1 MTPESFII
9 TEFACNKFRK
19 SAFVRV
25 KGHRHRSRKGG
36 KKMASN
42 VGAADRTVRFVLGIV
57 LIGLGLTLVLSG
69 GLAIAAYCVG
79 GIALLTGAI
88 GYCPAWSVFWH

>member
-1 MTPESFII
+1 
-9 TEFACNKFRK
+9 
-19 SAFVRV
+19 
-25 KGHRHRSRKGG
+25 
-36 KKMASN
+36 MASN
-42 VGAADRTVRFVLGIV
+42 VGVRFVLGII
-57 LIGLGLTLVLSG
+57 LIALGLTLVLSG

>member
-1 MTPESFII
+1 
-9 TEFACNKFRK
+9 
-19 SAFVRV
+19 
-25 KGHRHRSRKGG
+25 
-36 KKMASN
+36 MASN
-42 VGAADRTVRFVLGIV
+42 VGVRFVLGIV